1 MFNRLIMI
9 VTVLI
14 IGCLLLLLV
23 VLLLVISRRN
33 APVSAEMAHQP
44 ATIDPV
50 EKASGLYKNKASVIA
65 FAHLAGWLIKKNSR
79 DPKNRILF
87 ALDYFKANFDDA
99 FHLEDE
105 LFRSLE
111 YAIHIRSA
119 ASGVNKHMRRP
130 LERKQLIDFLIDLA
144 FVDGDINQREV
155 VALARLCGLIG
166 VQMKYLE
173 RVVSAR
179 RAQFNEGRSSVFDL
193 LSNHPFKRKKALEV
207 LGLPESATAG
217 EIRKTYRKLVKTHH
231 PDKFMNAPEEKR
243 TKAAETFRE
252 IQEAYELLMS

>member
-1 MFNRLIMI
+1 MI
-9 VTVLI
+9 VTEII
-14 IGCLLLLLV
+14 IGSVLLLLV
-23 VLLLVISRRN
+23 VWLLVSGRRN
-33 APVSAEMAHQP
+33 EPVSVEMSHQP
-44 ATIDPV
+44 ATMDS
-50 EKASGLYKNKASVIA
+50 KAQLPGTAKNKASVIA

-87 ALDYFKANFDDA
+87 ALDYFKAHFDDE

-144 FVDGDINQREV
+144 FVDGDINQREA
-155 VALARLCGLIG
+155 VALARLGGLIG

-173 RVVSAR
+173 KAVAAR
-179 RAQFNEGRSSVFDL
+179 RVLFNHNSHAAFDL
-193 LSNHPFKRKKALEV
+193 LSNHPFKRKKALEI
-207 LGLPESATAG
+207 LGLPESATDS
-217 EIRKTYRKLVKTHH
+217 EIKKAYRKLAKAHH
-231 PDKFMNAPEEKR
+231 PDKFMNASKEDR
-243 TKAAETFRE
+243 TKAAATFRE
-252 IQEAYELLMS
+252 IREAYETLISL